1 MKASDLTTIIA
12 SLVVQKVPTFLWG
25 APGIGKSSIV
35 KQISKEKGI
44 GFIDLRLSLMDPTD
58 LKGVPFYDKESHTAL
73 WAPPAFLPREGEG
86 ILFLDELNS
95 APPSVQASAY
105 QLILDRKVGEYELPD
120 GWAIV
125 AAGNREGDRGVT
137 YRMPAPLANR
147 FVHFEME
154 VNVDDWRDWAYKN
167 TLDER
172 IISYIS
178 FKNEHLFTFDAKSD
192 NKSFATPRSW
202 EYVHNILKSD
212 ISEELI
218 LSALSGAV
226 GKDVSVGFLS
236 FSKVMNKLPDIENIL
251 ACAKSPDG
259 DDNNIYS
266 EEVDVLYALSTGL
279 VSKLLQKNTEER
291 LDNLL
296 RYTLDLKS
304 EFAVMIV
311 QDLQRNGV
319 TMEHSQVFKKWVQ
332 KFAYLLS

>member
-1 MKASDLTTIIA
+1 MKASSLSDTISA
-12 SLVVQKVPTFLWG
+12 LVQEKVPTFLWG

-35 KQISKEKGI
+35 NQIAKDKGI
-44 GFIDLRLSLMDPTD
+44 GFIDLRLALMDPTD
-58 LKGVPFYDKESHTAL
+58 LKGIPFYDKESHTAL
-73 WAPPAFLPREGEG
+73 WAPPAFLPKDGEG

-154 VNVDDWRDWAYKN
+154 VDVDDWRFWAYKKG
-167 TLDER
+167 LDDA

-178 FKNEHLFTFDAKSD
+178 YKSEHLFNFDAKSD
-192 NKSFATPRSW
+192 TKSFATPRSW
-202 EYVHNILKSD
+202 EYVHKILQSNISD
-212 ISEELI
+212 ELLLNSI
-218 LSALSGAV
+218 SGAI
-226 GKDVSVGFLS
+226 GRDVAVGFLS
-236 FSKVMNKLPDIENIL
+236 FAKVMDRLPDIEAIL
-251 ACAKSPDG
+251 NEGEG
-259 DDNNIYS
+259 DYS
-266 EEVDVLYALSTGL
+266 DEVDVLYALSTGL
-279 VSKLLQKNTEER
+279 VSSLLRENSDER

-296 RYTLDLKS
+296 LYTLELKS
-304 EFAVMIV
+304 EFAVMCV

-319 TMEHSQVFKKWVQ
+319 MMEHSSVFKEWVK
-332 KFAYLLS
+332 KFAYLLA